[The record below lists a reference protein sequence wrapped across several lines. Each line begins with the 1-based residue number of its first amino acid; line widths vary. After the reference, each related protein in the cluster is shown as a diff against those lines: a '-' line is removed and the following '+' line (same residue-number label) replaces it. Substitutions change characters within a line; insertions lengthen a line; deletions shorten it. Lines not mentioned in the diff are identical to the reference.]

1 MQISTL
7 YCRTQIYC
15 IRTNMLITTFA
26 SLHGEI
32 YRQCYEIFDSNLD
45 QSAQPV
51 LLMKTRVSVW
61 RTFLVCKNICQD
73 GILAVKRHL
82 RLNKILYTCKR
93 NGFRVQITKLKE
105 IKDVI
110 KRLHIYRGKDNQSL
124 ISAMR
129 GLYRKVR
136 IDIAEEERRK
146 IVEKNEKVILRQTGE

>member
-1 MQISTL
+1 MRSMFSKKKHLNVIYQIKIFCVGWNQTKRRNIVQIQCKFIQISTF

-61 RTFLVCKNICQD
+61 RTFLVCKNIRPD

-93 NGFRVQITKLKE
+93 NGFRV
-105 IKDVI
+105 
-110 KRLHIYRGKDNQSL
+110 
-124 ISAMR
+124 
-129 GLYRKVR
+129 
-136 IDIAEEERRK
+136 
-146 IVEKNEKVILRQTGE
+146 